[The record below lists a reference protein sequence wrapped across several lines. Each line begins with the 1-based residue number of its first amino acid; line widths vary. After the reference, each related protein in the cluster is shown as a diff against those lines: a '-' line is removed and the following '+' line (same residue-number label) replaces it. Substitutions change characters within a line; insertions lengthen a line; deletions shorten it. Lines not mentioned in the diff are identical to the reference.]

1 MPPLALMRGIE
12 NLYLG
17 VPRQLWDRQCQVPP
31 CAVPPCAVP
40 PCAVPISYSNHIQY
54 NYALPGALPSCP
66 THVQEAQVASRSYTE
81 RALAT
86 IRGFQPAA
94 HFPVSEEWGFLIEDN
109 LEFYLKVPEER
120 FIGGVLK
127 SSQLLNTTTSEYA
140 APDVL
145 CPPVL
150 CPPVLCPPVLCPPVP
165 NAIG

>member
-1 MPPLALMRGIE
+1 MSIACPVLEMRAMAALMIPQPSSTYGI
-12 NLYLG
+12 NGDAFLKQG
-17 VPRQLWDRQCQVPP
+17 WDRTQPLTVDR
-31 CAVPPCAVP
+31 
-40 PCAVPISYSNHIQY
+40 ISNHILY

-150 CPPVLCPPVLCPPVP
+150 CPPV
-165 NAIG
+165 